1 MVSNTPRRQRQPSPW
16 QCSCPPGIRWELP
29 HNPSS
34 GGRMNH
40 NLVYHG
46 EVTPQGIRNLE
57 CLITQAIQHSA
68 TGVTVCICS
77 SGGDVTSG
85 VGAYNFMRMQ
95 PVPVRTY
102 AFGVCS
108 SVAATMFMAGIDRIS
123 AVVNSFSLHAASYSE
138 GPNIGQITDSTSL
151 ICAPFRTVSEWDES
165 LISRH
170 FGSTASTY
178 LTAEDALRLRIATHI
193 QDISFHRSEPVAH
206 VAIPDQKPPQGYTP
220 PAPKTLSEL
229 MNSCALPG
237 AAAIPASR

>member
-1 MVSNTPRRQRQPSPW
+1 
-16 QCSCPPGIRWELP
+16 
-29 HNPSS
+29 
-34 GGRMNH
+34 MNH

-57 CLITQAIQHSA
+57 YLITQAVHNSA

-77 SGGDVTSG
+77 SGGDVASG

-123 AVVNSFSLHAASYSE
+123 AAVNSFSLHAASYSD
-138 GPNIGQITDSTSL
+138 GPNAGQITDSTSL
-151 ICAPFRTVSEWDES
+151 ICAPFRTVSEWDEA
-165 LISRH
+165 LIIRH

-178 LTAEDALRLRIATHI
+178 LTGEDALRLRVATHVKDLI
-193 QDISFHRSEPVAH
+193 FDRSEPVTH
-206 VAIPDQKPPQGYTP
+206 VAIPDQK
-220 PAPKTLSEL
+220 S
-229 MNSCALPG
+229 S
-237 AAAIPASR
+237 